1 MIPIPPVASKRP
13 HSITQHG
20 QTRIDDYF
28 WLRNRDDPET
38 LPYLKAENEYLE
50 AVLAHTLPLQEK
62 LFLEMKARIPES
74 DLSAPQKH
82 GGYIYYTRM
91 EPGRQY
97 PIYYRKTGMDES
109 EEEVLLDQNVLA
121 EGHPF
126 CGLGAFE
133 LSPDH
138 AKLAYLVDYEGSE
151 IYTLYIKD
159 LCTGRLFPEAI
170 PNTYGLFYYQRGVAW
185 SLDNQ
190 TLFYTTLDTAHRPY
204 RLYRH
209 VVGTSPDQDVLV
221 YEEEDPLFSMFIHA
235 SRTKAYLF
243 IELSTTSSHEIRCLP
258 LSQPAASLEI
268 IAARQPFI
276 EYSIDH
282 QGKRFLIRTNDS
294 AQNFRLMEAPIS
306 SPCREN
312 WREILPG
319 RDDVTLETVYA
330 FQDELVLIER
340 KDGLRQI
347 RLSAPDGISK
357 VRYIP
362 MPEASY
368 SITYE
373 HNPEFAGRIFR
384 FGYSSLI
391 TPDSVIDYDMS
402 NGSWVTV
409 KQRVIPSGYDP
420 SQYETER
427 LFANAPDGKQ
437 VPISLVYR
445 KGRERIGKNPLL
457 LNGYGSYGFSQDPNF
472 SSNRLSLL
480 DRGFIFAIAHVRGGS
495 DLGRSWYEDG
505 KLLKK
510 KNTFTDFIV
519 CAEHLIANGYTC
531 REKLA
536 ISGASAGG
544 LLVGAVMTMRPDLCK
559 AVVAQVPFVDVV
571 NTMNDPSIP
580 LTTREYDQW
589 GNPDDH
595 IFFDYLMSYS
605 PYDNLKPLEYPDI
618 LLTTSLNDPRV
629 AFWEPVKFTARL
641 RDIKATDSLVLLKTD
656 FGAGHGGASG
666 RYNALK
672 DFALIYAFLIER
684 LGDYKDQEQIL

>member
-1 MIPIPPVASKRP
+1 MFPIPPVASKRL

-50 AVLAHTLPLQEK
+50 AVLAHTQPLQEM
-62 LFLEMKARIPES
+62 LILEMKARIPES

-82 GGYIYYTRM
+82 GGYVYYTRM
-91 EPGRQY
+91 EPGKQY
-97 PIYYRKTGMDES
+97 PIFCRKTGWDES
-109 EEEVLLDQNVLA
+109 EEEVLLDQNALA
-121 EGHPF
+121 EGYPF

-138 AKLAYLVDYEGSE
+138 TKLAYLVDYEGSE

-159 LCTGRLFPEAI
+159 LRTGNLFPEAI

-190 TLFYTTLDTAHRPY
+190 TIFYTTLDTAHRPY

-209 VVGTSPDQDVLV
+209 VAGASPDQDVPV
-221 YEEEDPLFSMFIHA
+221 YEEEDPLFSMYIHA

-243 IELSTTSSHEIRCLP
+243 VELTTTSSHEIRCLP
-258 LSQPAASLEI
+258 LSQPAASMEI
-268 IAARQPFI
+268 IAPRRPFI

-282 QGKRFLIRTNDS
+282 HGKRFLIRTNDG
-294 AQNFRLMEAPIS
+294 ARNFRLMEAPIS
-306 SPCREN
+306 DPCREN
-312 WREILPG
+312 WREILPS

-330 FQDELVLIER
+330 FQDDLVLIER

-347 RLSAPDGISK
+347 RLSAPDGISQ

-373 HNPEFAGRIFR
+373 QNPEFAGRIFR

-402 NGSWVTV
+402 NGSWVAV
-409 KQRVIPSGYDP
+409 KQRVIPSGYDA

-427 LFANAPDGKQ
+427 QFATAPDGKQ
-437 VPISLVYR
+437 VPISLVYC
-445 KGRERIGKNPLL
+445 KGRERNGKNPLL

-472 SSNRLSLL
+472 SSNRLSLM
-480 DRGFIFAIAHVRGGS
+480 DRGFIFAIAHIRGGS

-510 KNTFTDFIV
+510 KNTFTDFIA

-571 NTMNDPSIP
+571 NTMNDPNIP

-589 GNPDDH
+589 GNPDDP
-595 IFFDYLMSYS
+595 IYFDYMMSYS
-605 PYDNLKPLEYPDI
+605 PYDNLKPGEYPDI

-641 RDIKATDSLVLLKTD
+641 RAIKASNRLVLLKTD

-672 DFALIYAFLIER
+672 DVALIYAFLIER
-684 LGDYKDQEQIL
+684 VGDFKDQEPTL